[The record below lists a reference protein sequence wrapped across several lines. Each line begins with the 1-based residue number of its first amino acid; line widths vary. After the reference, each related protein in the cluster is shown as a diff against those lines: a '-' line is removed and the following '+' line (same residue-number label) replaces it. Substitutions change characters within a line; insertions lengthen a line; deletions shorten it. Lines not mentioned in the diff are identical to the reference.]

1 MHRKAIK
8 HIHQKGSTTSSAPTE
23 REIWLDPSS
32 KAYEMY
38 KDKQWVELSKHLDLL
53 INKGEI

>member
-1 MHRKAIK
+1 MHHKAIK
-8 HIHQKGSTTSSAPTE
+8 HIHQKGNQTE

-38 KDKQWVELSKHLDLL
+38 KLKQWDELAKHLDLL
-53 INKGEI
+53 IK